1 MVLFDKLN
9 TWKRDWLATIYIE
22 GYHIMINIDLVE
34 LRNNVAT
41 GLGIL
46 GSAERAYAVALNDTF
61 LQAWYKCQDTDTD
74 ELAKAVK
81 AEKTEFYKP
90 LKAIGHKNPSTIM
103 GRVRKYALEDAQQR
117 GLFGEVVPSD
127 AKGEG
132 EGEGEGEGGGAG
144 STDRSPMLRNIE
156 ELTALYK
163 FNRKQNGLSP
173 ELSKCQDLIVGAL
186 LALGVKVD
194 MI

>member
-1 MVLFDKLN
+1 
-9 TWKRDWLATIYIE
+9 
-22 GYHIMINIDLVE
+22 MININLVE
-34 LRNNVAT
+34 LRNNVAN
-41 GLGIL
+41 GLNVL
-46 GSAERAYAVALNDTF
+46 GSAERKYAVALNDTF
-61 LQAWYKCQDTDTD
+61 MQPWYKCGDSDTD

-81 AEKTEFYKP
+81 AEKSEFYKP

-103 GRVRKYALEDAQQR
+103 GRVRKYALEDAIER
-117 GLFGEVVPSD
+117 GLFGEV
-127 AKGEG
+127 AKGSEGSEG
-132 EGEGEGEGGGAG
+132 EGEGEGAG

-163 FNRKQNGLSP
+163 FNRKQQGLTP
-173 ELSKCQDLIVGAL
+173 ELSKCQDMIVGAL

>member
-1 MVLFDKLN
+1 
-9 TWKRDWLATIYIE
+9 
-22 GYHIMINIDLVE
+22 MINIDLVE

-61 LQAWYKCQDTDTD
+61 LQAWYKCQDSDTD

-103 GRVRKYALEDAQQR
+103 GRVRKYALEDAQAR

-132 EGEGEGEGGGAG
+132 EGEGEGAG

-163 FNRKQNGLSP
+163 FNRKQQSLSA
-173 ELSKCQDLIVGAL
+173 ELSKCQDMIVSAL

>member
-1 MVLFDKLN
+1 
-9 TWKRDWLATIYIE
+9 
-22 GYHIMINIDLVE
+22 MININLVT
-34 LRNNVAT
+34 LRQNVAN
-41 GLGIL
+41 GINEL
-46 GSAERAYAVALNDTF
+46 GSAERKYAVALNDHF
-61 LQAWYKCQDTDTD
+61 AQPWYKCGDSDTD

-90 LKAIGHKNPSTIM
+90 LKAVGHKNPSTIM
-103 GRVRKYALEDAQQR
+103 GRVRKYALEDAIER
-117 GLFGEVVPSD
+117 GLFGEVAPEHRDS
-127 AKGEG
+127 GEG
-132 EGEGEGEGGGAG
+132 EGEGAG

-163 FNRKQNGLSP
+163 FNRKQQGLSP
-173 ELSKCQDLIVGAL
+173 ELSKCQDMIVGAL

>member
-1 MVLFDKLN
+1 
-9 TWKRDWLATIYIE
+9 
-22 GYHIMINIDLVE
+22 MININLVE
-34 LRNNVAT
+34 LRNNVAN
-41 GLGIL
+41 GLNVL
-46 GSAERAYAVALNDTF
+46 GSAERKYAIALNDTF
-61 LQAWYKCQDTDTD
+61 CQPWYKCQDSDTD

-81 AEKTEFYKP
+81 AEKSEFYKP

-103 GRVRKYALEDAQQR
+103 GRVRKYALEDAIER
-117 GLFGEVVPSD
+117 GLFGEV
-127 AKGEG
+127 AKGSEGGEG
-132 EGEGEGEGGGAG
+132 EGEGEGAG

-163 FNRKQNGLSP
+163 FNRKQQGLTP
-173 ELSKCQDLIVGAL
+173 ELSKCQDMIVGAL